1 MKATLS
7 PAKLAS
13 LKQRR
18 LRTLRLHPPLYA
30 RPLRPFPE
38 SSAFSY
44 DCRYR
49 LFFPF
54 FSLFLLHFPFCFL
67 VSPFYFFVPPF
78 YIPQPRRGRA
88 LLCPP
93 AKITNTIPPFHIK
106 SSTSPTSLCIIHQH
120 HLFLC
125 SFISSISL
133 LHPQPRRGRALLCPP
148 AKDHTPIALYILF
161 YIYRILYI
169 TSYISHHIN
178 NINHRYRQSP
188 KSRSGSAPGLSW
200 RALSAVTVVSARS
213 VCCLSEASFR
223 RDSERRKRSS
233 SSA

>member
-1 MKATLS
+1 MIADTACFFLS
-7 PAKLAS
+7 
-13 LKQRR
+13 
-18 LRTLRLHPPLYA
+18 
-30 RPLRPFPE
+30 
-38 SSAFSY
+38 
-44 DCRYR
+44 
-49 LFFPF
+49 FPF
-54 FSLFLLHFPFCFL
+54 SFCISLFVSLFLPFISLYLPFT
-67 VSPFYFFVPPF
+67 SPNPV
-78 YIPQPRRGRA
+78 GA
-88 LLCPP
+88 GLCPP

>member
-38 SSAFSY
+38 SGAFSY

-49 LFFPF
+49 
-54 FSLFLLHFPFCFL
+54 
-67 VSPFYFFVPPF
+67 
-78 YIPQPRRGRA
+78 
-88 LLCPP
+88 
-93 AKITNTIPPFHIK
+93 
-106 SSTSPTSLCIIHQH
+106 
-120 HLFLC
+120 HLYN
-125 SFISSISL
+125 
-133 LHPQPRRGRALLCPP
+133 R
-148 AKDHTPIALYILF
+148 
-161 YIYRILYI
+161 
-169 TSYISHHIN
+169 
-178 NINHRYRQSP
+178 RYRQSP
-188 KSRSGSAPGLSW
+188 KSRSGSTPGLSW

-223 RDSERRKRSS
+223 RDSERRERSS
-233 SSA
+233 EPGSALTFWLLLGQAKSNRTSWVKPNKKSLESKRTPQMTANEGNEASRQLKP

>member
-1 MKATLS
+1 MIADT
-7 PAKLAS
+7 AC
-13 LKQRR
+13 
-18 LRTLRLHPPLYA
+18 
-30 RPLRPFPE
+30 F
-38 SSAFSY
+38 FF
-44 DCRYR
+44 
-49 LFFPF
+49 LF
-54 FSLFLLHFPFCFL
+54 LFLPLLHFPFCFL

-169 TSYISHHIN
+169 TSYISHHIYRIIYIASYISHHIN

-223 RDSERRKRSS
+223 RDSERRERSS